1 MREGVGADVV
11 ALLLP
16 TLAPT
21 LVRRAKMLLLSPLCR
36 YVLQLIS
43 ERRERVFTSAFARFK
58 LTGTRYKYRSIFFI
72 SHHFDDRSRRPSV
85 ANHSILV

>member
-11 ALLLP
+11 ALLP
-16 TLAPT
+16 TLAPI

-43 ERRERVFTSAFARFK
+43 ERRERVFASAFTRLNSLVLA
-58 LTGTRYKYRSIFFI
+58 TGT
-72 SHHFDDRSRRPSV
+72 V
-85 ANHSILV
+85 AYPPYSSLLMIVHAALL